1 MPFRICGGILLYGNI
16 IFIYYIMSL
25 SHRVRNSKYNPYRWA
40 FGKNEDD
47 SKHED
52 DSKNES
58 HSKNDY
64 VRDYVQFPE
73 IEYKGTKTYININ
86 GEMVEYEREVL
97 QVPSFHNDGAGRYK
111 YTPKKGTG
119 PVYTLSYGGG
129 GAQKNQKETSQQPPK
144 KDHTPPH
151 SSLIDRMS
159 YKIIL
164 YDIPHPPQKTI

>member
-1 MPFRICGGILLYGNI
+1 
-16 IFIYYIMSL
+16 MSL
-25 SHRVRNSKYNPYRWA
+25 AHRVRNSKYNPVRWA
-40 FGKNEDD
+40 LGKDESYIKDESH

-52 DSKNES
+52 D
-58 HSKNDY
+58 SKNDY

-73 IEYKGTKTYININ
+73 IKQIGTKTYININ

-129 GAQKNQKETSQQPPK
+129 GAKEPTRNVAATAEERP
-144 KDHTPPH
+144 HTAAVVVNRSNVIQNNPV
-151 SSLIDRMS
+151 
-159 YKIIL
+159 
-164 YDIPHPPQKTI
+164 